1 MTMDPQIAEQARSAD
16 PDTRQKVASQIS
28 QIAGEQELPL
38 MFEMLGDRDWR
49 VRKTILE
56 GFLRVGS
63 PTIIQGLVK
72 ALYDQENAGRRNSA
86 TEALTRIGQPA
97 IPHIIDVVQSEED
110 LDVRLSLVNL
120 LGDLRND
127 DAYDVLVD
135 LLRKEEDVNVAS
147 SIVSS
152 IGRYRRAESIKV
164 LLGALQT
171 EDLWVKFHVIEALGE
186 IGDRAALPAI
196 LPLYA
201 EKSLRKPVLEAI
213 GKIADIGTVNFLV
226 RVIADEEKLNLTA
239 LRALVRI
246 AEADKPRVVEQ
257 AEKSLIQRKFR
268 TGFPSAKI
276 EPLIEHLRA
285 TPKRDVKLFILKVLG
300 WSGDANAI
308 PVLIE
313 YCENPECAEVAAQ
326 GLIDSGADAAP
337 SLLEK
342 LRAAED
348 DDVIAL
354 LLRVAHVIAGPEAIA
369 TILTYLDHPNP
380 MIRRYS
386 AETIGEIAES
396 STVDYLLAKLDD
408 QDVGVQQAAVN
419 SISSLVAAFPEI
431 KEDTLAKIRRLLGS
445 SSIPAKLNSLSI
457 YVNIQGPGYD
467 DELLLASKDGDE
479 VIRQKAVSL
488 MGKFSDERFADQIV
502 LSLTDEST
510 AVRLAAIQAIVRLH
524 PRNGL
529 APLVGCLEDRDIWI
543 RAAAAQALGEYRD
556 PAGTETLVRHL
567 SKDLPPVKIAAIE
580 ALGKTESRDVAGVL
594 TGAVGA
600 DDMEIRRAAILALAR
615 IPGEDVYELL
625 DRSLRSEDWRERAAA
640 ATALGIRGD
649 QRSLVPLHGLLE
661 SETDAY
667 VQQAVVQALDRIGDP
682 SSFPF
687 LLRALENRAILDDVS
702 DLFVRHRETYRGL
715 LEEAWRTADSRHEV
729 VIAAILQAMRG
740 VG

>member
-1 MTMDPQIAEQARSAD
+1 MTTDPQLVAQARSAD
-16 PDTRQKVASQIS
+16 PDARQKVASQIA
-28 QIAGEQELPL
+28 QLAKDDDLPL

-56 GFLRVGS
+56 GFLRA
-63 PTIIQGLVK
+63 PTPRIVQGLIK
-72 ALYDQENAGRRNSA
+72 SLYDPENAGRRNSA
-86 TEALTRIGQPA
+86 TEALTRIGEPA
-97 IPHIIDVVQSEED
+97 IAHIIEVLRAEED

-127 DAYDVLVD
+127 EAYEVLTE
-135 LLRKEEDVNVAS
+135 LLKKEDDVNVAS

-152 IGRYRRAESIKV
+152 IGRYRRAASIPV
-164 LLGALQT
+164 LLGVLQS

-186 IGDRAALPAI
+186 IGDRSALPAV
-196 LPLYA
+196 LPLYS

-226 RVIADEEKLNLTA
+226 RIISEEEKLNLTA

-246 AEADKPRVVEQ
+246 AESEKPRVVEQ
-257 AEKSLIQRKFR
+257 AERSLIQRKVR
-268 TGFPSAKI
+268 AGFPPSKI
-276 EPLIEHLRA
+276 EPLVEHLRS

-300 WSGDANAI
+300 WSGAGRAI
-308 PVLIE
+308 EVLLE
-313 YCENPECAEVAAQ
+313 YLENPDCSEVAAQ
-326 GLIDSGADAAP
+326 ALIDFGPGATP
-337 SLLEK
+337 PLLEK
-342 LRAAED
+342 LRNAED

-354 LLRVAHVIAGPEAIA
+354 LLRVAHVIAGPEAVA
-369 TILTYLDHPNP
+369 TILMYLDHPNP
-380 MIRRYS
+380 MIRRYA
-386 AETIGEIAES
+386 AETMGEIAEP

-408 QDVGVQQAAVN
+408 PDVGVQQAAVN
-419 SISSLVAAFPEI
+419 SISALVVAFPEI
-431 KEDTLAKIRRLLGS
+431 KEETLGKIRRLLGS

-467 DELLLASKDGDE
+467 DELLLASKDEDE

-510 AVRLAAIQAIVRLH
+510 AVRLAAIQAIVRLN
-524 PRNGL
+524 PANGL
-529 APLVGCLEDRDIWI
+529 GPLVGCLEDRDIWI

-556 PAGTETLVRHL
+556 PAATETLVRHVRE
-567 SKDLPPVKIAAIE
+567 DLPPVKIAAIE
-580 ALGKTESRDVAGVL
+580 ALGKTESRDVAPLLDEMVS
-594 TGAVGA
+594 T
-600 DDMEIRRAAILALAR
+600 DDMEIRRAAILALSR
-615 IPGEDVYELL
+615 IPGEDIYERLHAA
-625 DRSLRSEDWRERAAA
+625 LRSGDWRERAAA

-649 QRSLVPLHGLLE
+649 LRALDALHTLLE

-667 VQQAVVQALDRIGDP
+667 VQQAVVQALDRTGHA

-687 LLRALENRAILDDVS
+687 LFRALENRAILDEVS

-715 LEEAWRTADSRHEV
+715 LEEAWRTADSRHEM

-740 VG
+740 V